1 MKNLIPY
8 LGAGALLTVT
18 LIVTGCNLPGSDLA
32 KADAPVPANYR
43 HASSKNGKRAAV
55 RDNWW
60 RAFGDSGLNSLMSQ
74 LRAGN
79 HDLRGGMK
87 RIEQARTMVTSVRSG
102 RIPQV
107 SSSSNASRDR
117 TSGEVVRGGS
127 IGKQASYTSNNYSLP
142 VSVDWELDL
151 FGRIRRGEEA
161 AKADAQAAEEDY
173 LALRLSLETQ
183 AASAYFTLRALDSE
197 IAIVR
202 EGVVSRKSSLK
213 LANDRQKLGVVSEL
227 DVAQA
232 QALLASSEADLAAL
246 RRQRSAQESAIAV
259 LVGRPASSFSL
270 TSRRLTGRPPSIPAG
285 IPSEL
290 ARARPDIRRVERRL
304 AAENARVGVAVASF
318 YPSISLSGR
327 MGLQASDI
335 SDVFTKGARFWGIGP
350 SVYLPIFRGGQ
361 GKADLKRSKAR
372 YEEVLEDY
380 QQTVLES
387 LAEVE
392 TALSAA
398 KHYHSQVAAQNRV
411 VTASAQARD
420 IAKAQ
425 YEGGTV
431 NYLSVLDAE
440 RTSLNG
446 EREQARL
453 KGAEYINTVQL
464 IRALGGR
471 W

>member
-1 MKNLIPY
+1 MKNLISY
-8 LGAGALLTVT
+8 RGAGALLT
-18 LIVTGCNLPGSDLA
+18 LLLMVTGCSLPSTDLA
-32 KADAPVPANYR
+32 KPDASVPSNYR
-43 HASSKNGKRAAV
+43 YAPTKNGKRAAV
-55 RDNWW
+55 SDKWW
-60 RAFGDSGLNSLMSQ
+60 RSFGDSGLNSLMTQ
-74 LRAGN
+74 VRTGN
-79 HDLRGGMK
+79 RDLRGGMK
-87 RIEQARTMVTSVRSG
+87 RIEQARALVDSTRSG
-102 RIPQV
+102 RIPRV
-107 SSSSNASRDR
+107 SSSPTASRDK
-117 TSGEVVRGGS
+117 TSGEVVRGSSVGS
-127 IGKQASYTSNNYSLP
+127 QEGYISNNYTLP

-151 FGRIRRGEEA
+151 FGRIRRGEDA

-183 AASAYFTLRALDSE
+183 TAAAYFSLRALDSE
-197 IAIVR
+197 IGIVR
-202 EGVVSRKSSLK
+202 EGVKSRKSSLK
-213 LANDRQKLGVVSEL
+213 LANDRKDLGVVSEL

-232 QALLASSEADLAAL
+232 QALLATSEADLAAL
-246 RRQRSAQESAIAV
+246 LRQRAAQVSAIAV
-259 LVGRPASSFSL
+259 LVGKPASSFSL
-270 TSRRLTGRPPSIPAG
+270 APRGLTGRPPSVPAG

-290 ARARPDIRRVERRL
+290 ARARPDIRRAERRL

-335 SDVFTKGARFWGIGP
+335 SDLFTKGAQFWGIGP

-361 GKADLKRSKAR
+361 GRADLRRSKAR
-372 YEEVLEDY
+372 YEEVLESY

-398 KHYHSQVAAQNRV
+398 KHYRSQVSAQNRV

-431 NYLSVLDAE
+431 SYLSVLDAE

-453 KGAEYINTVQL
+453 KGAEFVNTVQL
-464 IRALGGR
+464 IRSLGGR